1 MHDSSRTDV
10 PRLLTM
16 VEEQCKILRSDLFAV
31 TSKEVK
37 DSWVKLNIL
46 KLKIAIDTV
55 YLKGHKTQKISC
67 SSLKVCSIKKKKK

>member
-46 KLKIAIDTV
+46 
-55 YLKGHKTQKISC
+55 IS
-67 SSLKVCSIKKKKK
+67 